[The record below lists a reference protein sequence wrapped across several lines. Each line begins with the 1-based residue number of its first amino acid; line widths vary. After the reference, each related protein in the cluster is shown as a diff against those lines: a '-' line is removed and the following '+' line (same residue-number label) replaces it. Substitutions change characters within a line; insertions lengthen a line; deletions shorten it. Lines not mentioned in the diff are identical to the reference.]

1 MELSNGRKNSFLGKT
16 RNSVFGTTKTAKKSI
31 NRLTDDRLNIRIK
44 NLIND
49 ITRISTKNGG
59 ILTINEPSNIII
71 QQNTTNNT
79 TDKKLYYSNNFN
91 QIEGSNGYLIKHPY
105 STNKYQTYIIYS
117 NDHKLIGYYIK
128 TLGSNTNSQSNIIYY
143 ICKIYKIKLESVQDK
158 KYFKDVS
165 QNNIGYFVSDETKTD
180 KKFRLF
186 RKDLDV
192 YKYDKFNVA
201 RKENN
206 VEYGKFIGK
215 IKLSESIIDSI
226 SKNMTKN
233 NIINATIY
241 KNSINTS
248 KLDNTVITKK
258 EEELK
263 NLEKEITELTNKIE
277 TNTAAFKNANTTSAQ
292 TLKLAQVKNNSLEYK
307 IENGNL
313 ESEKNTKNKRKIN
326 ATQRYLNAKKNYMAN
341 INKNMEK
348 INEMQDELNKKNKAK
363 IALDK
368 ELSDIKEKK
377 NKLNTYTQKQTN
389 LNINNMSQQTKYIK
403 ANLLDYL
410 DSIYKNVET
419 VYSDLKTKQA
429 DPNVIKKTGEIL
441 NNIYKT
447 KKDPSKL
454 FKNTSKNITSQVTT
468 PSQTSQTSLMSPQL
482 V

>member
-1 MELSNGRKNSFLGKT
+1 
-16 RNSVFGTTKTAKKSI
+16 
-31 NRLTDDRLNIRIK
+31 
-44 NLIND
+44 
-49 ITRISTKNGG
+49 
-59 ILTINEPSNIII
+59 
-71 QQNTTNNT
+71 
-79 TDKKLYYSNNFN
+79 
-91 QIEGSNGYLIKHPY
+91 
-105 STNKYQTYIIYS
+105 
-117 NDHKLIGYYIK
+117 
-128 TLGSNTNSQSNIIYY
+128 
-143 ICKIYKIKLESVQDK
+143 
-158 KYFKDVS
+158 
-165 QNNIGYFVSDETKTD
+165 
-180 KKFRLF
+180 
-186 RKDLDV
+186 
-192 YKYDKFNVA
+192 
-201 RKENN
+201 
-206 VEYGKFIGK
+206 
-215 IKLSESIIDSI
+215 
-226 SKNMTKN
+226 MTKN